1 MRFDPTR
8 RRLIKCGAITALT
21 LVTGAPAS
29 AFSNSYSLRL
39 AQAVSARGQL
49 GSLYYLH
56 FHAPGLN
63 SAEAERW
70 REALIQEFKL
80 EAIAGESVL
89 GVPGSGVLR
98 GLRFRDGTQ
107 LDMRYGVTQSEEPM
121 VLTLRGKL
129 AVATF
134 TI

>member
-8 RRLIKCGAITALT
+8 RTLIKCGAITALS
-21 LVTGAPAS
+21 LITGDPAS
-29 AFSNSYSLRL
+29 AISNSYALRL

-56 FHAPGLN
+56 FHAPVLN

-80 EAIAGESVL
+80 EAIAGESTL
-89 GVPGSGVLR
+89 GAPGSGVLR